1 MFYIQHFFHL
11 LLFSSFSAW
20 LFSSVFRRYRARK
33 LAGEVAGLKEI
44 ARASERT
51 VTQLELD
58 KMALREALT
67 TNESKMRSETEDDSQ
82 LLYVSVF
89 LKVYTRFID
98 CVNICL

>member
-1 MFYIQHFFHL
+1 MFYIQHFFPL
-11 LLFSSFSAW
+11 LLFSSFSVW
-20 LFSSVFRRYRARK
+20 LFSSVHRRYRARK

-82 LLYVSVF
+82 LLYVFVF
-89 LKVYTRFID
+89 FKGLY
-98 CVNICL
+98 

>member
-1 MFYIQHFFHL
+1 M
-11 LLFSSFSAW
+11 W

-89 LKVYTRFID
+89 FKGLY
-98 CVNICL
+98 